1 MKFTKEEK
9 LDIGRRI
16 CSHELTMAKA
26 SKEYSCSLSSINN
39 YVRLYRAEN
48 GITPIQDERMAI
60 DISKYQDMSK
70 EELIDQI
77 LRSEIEVARAKKGYE
92 VKGDGRKKEYV
103 SLSKKNT
110 K

>member
-9 LDIGRRI
+9 QDIGRRV
-16 CSHELTMAKA
+16 CNHELTMSAA
-26 SKEYSCSLSSINN
+26 SKAYGCSIASINN
-39 YVRLYRAEN
+39 YTRLYRMEN
-48 GITPIQDERMAI
+48 GLIPIQKQRVAI

-77 LRSEIEVARAKKGYE
+77 LRVEIEVARAKKGYE
-92 VKGDGRKKEYV
+92 VKGDGSKKEFV
-103 SLSKKNT
+103 SLSKKNM